1 MMEEEN
7 KILYLFGFS
16 PNKVMQLE
24 NLIKIITEQV
34 NNLEI
39 SLVLLHDG
47 VIGFSNKGIITKTI
61 NTLFNLPIKI
71 YALIPDI
78 KARGI
83 DIEDINN
90 RVNCIDYDELV
101 DLLTEIPR
109 IASWM

>member
-1 MMEEEN
+1 MEKDN

-24 NLIKIITEQV
+24 NLIKILAEQV

-47 VIGFSNKGIITKTI
+47 VIGLSTKGILPKTL
-61 NTLFNLPIKI
+61 NNLFNLPIKI

-78 KARGI
+78 KARGTN
-83 DIEDINN
+83 IEDINN
-90 RVNCIDYDELV
+90 RVKCIDYDELV
-101 DLLTEIPR
+101 DLLAEIPR
-109 IASWM
+109 IASWI